1 VNDAALRDEVT
12 SLLRELLRV
21 DTSNPPGGETPAAQ
35 LLKRYLEGHGVECEL
50 VARDPSRVN
59 LIARIRGTG
68 EGHSLGL
75 LGHTD
80 VVPADPAAWTHPPY
94 SGHLDGSGYVWGRGA
109 ADMKNE
115 TASRAVTMAV
125 LARSGFRPRGDLV
138 FVAQADEEDGTR
150 DVGLSWLRLERPDV
164 SCDFALDEGGG
175 WRLPLADGRVAYT
188 LNVGEKASLKARI
201 TALGEAGHASKPTI
215 GANAVPLLAVLIGRL
230 ASHRTTRTLLPETA
244 RLLELLVGSAGGDV
258 DAAVDRARALQP
270 SLVHDLPPLFG
281 ITIAP
286 TRLEASGALNVMPDQ
301 ATVECDCR
309 LLPGQGAGDLDR
321 ELRAALGSDIAY
333 ELELDETPVGGSSS
347 PLETP
352 LHDVCRRFVE
362 REEPGAM
369 LLPMISTGFC
379 DMHYLRESFGT
390 VAYGFWP
397 VRTMPATE
405 YLNGMHNRDE
415 RIHAD
420 DLLLA
425 TRFHIE
431 AAREITG

>member
-50 VARDPSRVN
+50 VACDPSRAN

-68 EGHSLGL
+68 EGHSLAL

-80 VVPADPAAWTHPPY
+80 VVPADPAAWTHPPF
-94 SGHLDGSGYVWGRGA
+94 SGHVDSSGYVWGRGA

-150 DVGLSWLRLERPDV
+150 EVGLTWLRHERPDL

-258 DAAVDRARALQP
+258 DAAVDRARALEP

-286 TRLEASGALNVMPDQ
+286 TRLEASGALNVMPGR

-397 VRTMPATE
+397 VRTMPAAE